1 MTSLARLWILK
12 KDKKKEKKKGH
23 GCCIGGEAPI
33 VFRLETLATSSWW
46 NRVELLTRIKPEK
59 KLGLAH
65 SVRRKEKPL
74 VAAHR
79 RIWFTVTRSNFFCFL
94 WLLAAHENEWK
105 NCIFL
110 MAWQIGSY
118 CPVVSNQLFTK
129 NPKQQ
134 SLHSR
139 HCVISVNLTPC
150 IRPMEEGQQ
159 EITINH

>member
-1 MTSLARLWILK
+1 MTSLARLWIIK
-12 KDKKKEKKKGH
+12 REKKKRKEKGTWVLYRRRSPNCFSV
-23 GCCIGGEAPI
+23 GNISNVE
-33 VFRLETLATSSWW
+33 LMESSWTFDQ
-46 NRVELLTRIKPEK
+46 NKTRK